1 MNKRIFLYDSF
12 GFDFYACY
20 YEGQDADGK
29 ARLTMMTPGKP
40 VVNFQRYLTEFE
52 EDASHYHLLCEEGKP
67 ADSKMIIEMLAH
79 VFLNSTRPYE
89 KMAERLN
96 EMWKFGISYD
106 REPQKVTVKLYLLNN
121 EDPTHDSHRIE
132 MYIGEMRYIDDC
144 VNDKGLGD
152 VIVDLSGFFYF
163 MKTQVHIPVTS
174 RLESCEALKKQVKRL
189 APHLFDEF
197 V

>member
-40 VVNFQRYLTEFE
+40 VVDFQRYLTEFE

-106 REPQKVTVKLYLLNN
+106 REPQKLTVKLYVL
-121 EDPTHDSHRIE
+121 DDDSYNIE
-132 MYIGEMRYIDDC
+132 MYIGDMKFIDNC
-144 VNDKGLGD
+144 VNDKSLGD